1 VMRVHHTFLFTV
13 QFLYACSHLVQVRTA
28 VLKVVTPS
36 LSAFRSTSD
45 ALLLR
50 DVRVEEAGEAHAPV
64 HVLT

>member
-1 VMRVHHTFLFTV
+1 MRAVHQTIPLRLLTPGTGAHRSVESSDAQLERLL
-13 QFLYACSHLVQVRTA
+13 QHL
-28 VLKVVTPS
+28 
-36 LSAFRSTSD
+36 D